1 MRDVVPEG
9 MVNAAWNGL
18 PQTLAVRGSVTMPQT
33 PNGSL
38 IVGYFNQ
45 SQQNNAGRLAITS
58 GGSDP
63 MILPVP
69 ALARMISILTAN
81 WQANNLTLTNI
92 SVNAATPILVQA
104 YGPGIP
110 GMQPGPLT
118 IGTPVQLAMRQAVQ
132 GTTTPNWMQLGFSAS
147 TSNLEVVAVVGGPQ
161 DQSGNNAYVIAL
173 NAPGGDTGP
182 PPLPAPPAG
191 FFATAAGN
199 RYALPFNWGAASVYV
214 VNLSPQTAAPVTA
227 LLQSL

>member
-1 MRDVVPEG
+1 MRTRYRILSGKNVWRTRRHSKSKRCKTCKANRRYTQASSEE
-9 MVNAAWNGL
+9 AA
-18 PQTLAVRGSVTMPQT
+18 QAR
-33 PNGSL
+33 
-38 IVGYFNQ
+38 
-45 SQQNNAGRLAITS
+45 AGRS
-58 GGSDP
+58 
-63 MILPVP
+63 
-69 ALARMISILTAN
+69 ISILTTN

-214 VNLSPQTAAPVTA
+214 VNLSPQTATPVTA

>member
-1 MRDVVPEG
+1 MSDLVPAG
-9 MVNAAWNGL
+9 TVNAAWNGQ

-38 IVGYFNQ
+38 IVGYFSQ
-45 SQQNNAGRLAITS
+45 SQQNNAGKLALTS

-63 MILPVP
+63 TFVPVP

-81 WQANNLTLTNI
+81 WRANNLNITNV
-92 SVNAATPILVQA
+92 STNAATPILVQA

-110 GMQPGPLT
+110 GMQPGTLT

-132 GTTTPNWMQLGFSAS
+132 GTTTPNWMQLEFSSS

-173 NAPGGDTGP
+173 NASGGDTGP
-182 PPLPAPPAG
+182 PPLPPPPAG
-191 FFATAAGN
+191 FYATAGGN
-199 RYALPFNWGAASVYV
+199 KYALPFNWGAATVYA
-214 VNLSPQTAAPVTA
+214 VNLSPQTASPVTA